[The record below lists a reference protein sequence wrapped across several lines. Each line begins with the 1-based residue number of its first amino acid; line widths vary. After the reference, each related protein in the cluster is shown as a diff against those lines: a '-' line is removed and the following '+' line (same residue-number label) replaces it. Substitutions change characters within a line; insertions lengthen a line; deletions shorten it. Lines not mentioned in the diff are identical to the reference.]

1 MANVFLCIPPD
12 YEYNFPPLAT
22 PALCAFL
29 KKNGFGVFQKDLN
42 LDYRNFLT
50 RRIQGAGLKENEKEI
65 LLRGVLKKFFSRKL
79 FDRYYSSFFPRSD
92 DGGSLCLPY
101 DNNSNSSFYFTERL
115 LSSEYLFR
123 YLEDKHENSFLRFY
137 ESRGIIGYL
146 KKQKVN
152 LMGIS
157 IISPSQVIPG
167 LTLGLLVK
175 KNFPQAHVNIG
186 GQWPTLYRKQLFK
199 RKDLFACFDSVI
211 VFEGETPLL
220 KLAKALRDKAFL
232 RIPNVI
238 LADTGEDYRFDRIEE
253 DMDSLPCPDFTG
265 LPLEQYRNSKDS
277 GINLT
282 YETSRGCYWSKCAYC
297 VDLPLPKPSYRHKSA
312 ELVIRDM
319 KLLRRK
325 YKAVNLMF
333 GDPGLAP
340 RQMLEISEM
349 IIKENIKI
357 DWWTMARL
365 DPGFNR
371 RIFDIAFKA
380 GLKQINFGF
389 ESASDRICGLLDK
402 GNQRQRSE
410 RIIRDCSCSGIRVD
424 LQTMTGLPHE
434 ALSDGLETVDFL
446 VSNKEFIDHVTF
458 NVYYLTPANYVYL
471 NPRKYGIE
479 YQRKE
484 LPFRFF
490 IPFKNIRGMNKF
502 DADLLE
508 KIYLSLVFRGRKK
521 TGGKSKIKAHDN
533 KGTLKFSLNGESITS
548 KYSYNHATGAISLV

>member
-1 MANVFLCIPPD
+1 MV
-12 YEYNFPPLAT
+12 
-22 PALCAFL
+22 
-29 KKNGFGVFQKDLN
+29 Q
-42 LDYRNFLT
+42 
-50 RRIQGAGLKENEKEI
+50 RIRGAGLKENEKEI
-65 LLRGVLKKFFSRKL
+65 LLRDILKEFFSRKL
-79 FDRYYSSFFPRSD
+79 FDRYYSSFMPRLD
-92 DGGSLCLPY
+92 DGVSLYLPY

-115 LSSEYLFR
+115 LSSEHFFR
-123 YLEDKHENSFLRFY
+123 YLEDKKENTFLRFY

-146 KKQKVN
+146 RKQKVD
-152 LMGIS
+152 LVGIS

-186 GQWPTLYRKQLFK
+186 GQWPTLYRKQLLK

-220 KLAKALRDKAFL
+220 KLAKALREKSSL

-238 LADTGEDYRFDRIEE
+238 LADSGEDYSSGHTEE
-253 DMDSLPCPDFTG
+253 NMDFLPCPDFTG
-265 LPLEQYRNSKDS
+265 LPLKQYRNSRDG

-297 VDLPLPKPSYRHKSA
+297 VDLPLPKPSYRHKSV
-312 ELVIRDM
+312 ELVARDM
-319 KLLRRK
+319 KLLRKK

-340 RQMLEISEM
+340 RQMLEISRM
-349 IIKENIKI
+349 IVKKNIKI

-371 RIFDIAFKA
+371 GIFDIAFKA

-389 ESASDRICGLLDK
+389 ESASDRICSLLDK
-402 GNQRQRSE
+402 GNLRQRSE
-410 RIIRDCSCSGIRVD
+410 RIIRDCSCAGISVD
-424 LQTMTGLPHE
+424 LQTMIGLPHE
-434 ALSDGLETVDFL
+434 SLADGLETVDFL
-446 VSNKEFIDHVTF
+446 VSNREFIGHVTF

-479 YQRKE
+479 YQKKE

-490 IPFKNIRGMNKF
+490 IPFENTKGMNKF
-502 DADLLE
+502 DAALLE

-521 TGGKSKIKAHDN
+521 AEEKPKIKARN
-533 KGTLKFSLNGESITS
+533 IKGNLEFSLNGESITL
-548 KYSYNHATGAISLV
+548 KYSYNRATGAISLV